1 MVGTSAR
8 NNGGNEATPSTFP
21 TPKTAQDNGKAAP
34 ATPGTRG
41 RASNPTPKALFTT
54 APKRNKPRAKRSS
67 WDTGP
72 PPAAT
77 DAQGKSGPIRQPPA
91 VGERVV
97 AVDATAMARPQVEK
111 VP

>member
-1 MVGTSAR
+1 M
-8 NNGGNEATPSTFP
+8 EALEYELRPVKAQQDPP
-21 TPKTAQDNGKAAP
+21 TAKIKMPNH
-34 ATPGTRG
+34 
-41 RASNPTPKALFTT
+41 
-54 APKRNKPRAKRSS
+54 NKPRAKRST